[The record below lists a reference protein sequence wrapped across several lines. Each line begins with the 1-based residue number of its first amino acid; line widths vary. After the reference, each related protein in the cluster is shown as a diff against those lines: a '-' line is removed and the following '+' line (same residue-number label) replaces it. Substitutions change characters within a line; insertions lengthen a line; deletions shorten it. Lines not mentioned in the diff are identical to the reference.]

1 MSSPAPGPYKSRL
14 FNFLNRQSLQ
24 FKDRFEKTGRHLKV
38 ALEWGVQIL
47 IYPMYLLV
55 QTGRMAGRQLGK
67 TVEKAQLPASSS
79 PTETQPTAPPA
90 DQPIAQVLQAIEVAI
105 APESSS
111 GSPPQRTELLA
122 GIQQQAQSTL
132 KTSSLPKS
140 RSTENL
146 AVRSSS
152 KTAKSSQIIVR
163 GIASSL
169 QTRDLVLVTSD
180 NQILDIFSPE
190 QQKTLQK
197 RIYWEV
203 ANFWYER
210 RLQQEAVNPF
220 PELVSSFEQNSDNVL
235 PPARLFWKVMHWV
248 QTSPIAIAIDLF
260 GESHLVPS
268 HAADATLSLSES
280 QTTQTVRDRSVGLLQ
295 RLQSGLNF
303 SQKSSQQPATSEPDP
318 FQIQALIQAAIDYF
332 FGQRQ
337 EQLQLSGDETA
348 KASPAEIEDPWL
360 SWDDLYSETET
371 VSTSDRTSRLD
382 DSVPIQLPPPSAKPV
397 KSKKLPSTL
406 RRPSRDR
413 EAKPAVRHQ
422 NVTEVK
428 QPSSI
433 VPSQPTDNSLELDP
447 DWIETK
453 ATPVGY
459 VKHPLER
466 ILEWLDRLLLL
477 TEEWVASI
485 WRWLRQRF

>member
-1 MSSPAPGPYKSRL
+1 MPSSAPGPYKSRL
-14 FNFLNRQSLQ
+14 FNFLNRHSLQ
-24 FKDRFEKTGRHLKV
+24 FKDRLEKTARHLKV

-79 PTETQPTAPPA
+79 PTETQPTSPPA

-111 GSPPQRTELLA
+111 NPSPQETELLA
-122 GIQQQAQSTL
+122 GIQQQTQSTL
-132 KTSSLPKS
+132 KTSDLLRS
-140 RSTENL
+140 RSTQNL
-146 AVRSSS
+146 TVRSSS
-152 KTAKSSQIIVR
+152 ETAKSSQIVVR

-180 NQILDIFSPE
+180 NQILDIFSGE

-197 RIYWEV
+197 CIYWEV

-210 RLQQEAVNPF
+210 RLQQEAANPF

-235 PPARLFWKVMHWV
+235 PPARLFWKVMHWM

-260 GESHLVPS
+260 GESHLVRSPS
-268 HAADATLSLSES
+268 ADAILSSSEP
-280 QTTQTVRDRSVGLLQ
+280 QTVRDRSVGWLQ
-295 RLQSGLNF
+295 RLQTGLNF

-337 EQLQLSGDETA
+337 EQLPLSGDKA
-348 KASPAEIEDPWL
+348 LKASPAEIEDPWL

-371 VSTSDRTSRLD
+371 VSTSDRTSHPD
-382 DSVPIQLPPPSAKPV
+382 GSIPTQLPPPSAKPV
-397 KSKKLPSTL
+397 KSKKSPSTL
-406 RRPSRDR
+406 RRSSRDR
-413 EAKPAVRHQ
+413 QAKPAVRHQ

-433 VPSQPTDNSLELDP
+433 VPNQPTDNSLELDP

-477 TEEWVASI
+477 AEEWVASI

>member
-1 MSSPAPGPYKSRL
+1 MSSSAPGPYKSRL

-55 QTGRMAGRQLGK
+55 QAGRMAGRQLGK

-79 PTETQPTAPPA
+79 PTETQPNSPPA
-90 DQPIAQVLQAIEVAI
+90 DRPIAQVLQAIEVAI

-111 GSPPQRTELLA
+111 NSSPQPTELLA
-122 GIQQQAQSTL
+122 GIQQQTQSTL
-132 KTSSLPKS
+132 KTSDLLRS

-180 NQILDIFSPE
+180 NQILDIFSGE

-197 RIYWEV
+197 RIYWEI

-210 RLQQEAVNPF
+210 RLQQEAANPF

-260 GESHLVPS
+260 GESHLVRSPS
-268 HAADATLSLSES
+268 ADATLSPSEP
-280 QTTQTVRDRSVGLLQ
+280 QTVRDRSVEWLQ
-295 RLQSGLNF
+295 RLQTGL
-303 SQKSSQQPATSEPDP
+303 KSSQQPATSEPDP

-371 VSTSDRTSRLD
+371 VSTSDRTSRLG
-382 DSVPIQLPPPSAKPV
+382 DSVPTQLPPPSAKLV
-397 KSKKLPSTL
+397 KSQKSFSTL
-406 RRPSRDR
+406 RHSSRDR
-413 EAKPAVRHQ
+413 QAKPAVRHQ
-422 NVTEVK
+422 NVAEVK

-433 VPSQPTDNSLELDP
+433 VPSQPMDDSLELDP

-485 WRWLRQRF
+485 WRWLRQRS